1 MGPGTLLVALLACA
15 TQPPLPEDA
24 VIIHEN
30 AQTTLSGATVGVG
43 NVWEREYTPAG
54 GAPVRGTT
62 AMLFLGDT
70 RIVVGAGSFVELGG
84 STWRVLAV
92 DKPDGG
98 KGSVTLE
105 PADAR

>member
-1 MGPGTLLVALLACA
+1 MGAGLLLAALLACA
-15 TQPPLPEDA
+15 TQPPLPEAA

-30 AQTTLSGATVGVG
+30 AQTTLSGVTVGVG

-54 GAPVRGTT
+54 GAPTRGTT
-62 AMLFLGDT
+62 AMLFLGDS
-70 RIVVGAGSFVELGG
+70 RVIVGAGSFVELEG

-92 DKPDGG
+92 DKPEGG

-105 PADAR
+105 PADVR